1 MTKSSPQT
9 LSKRELYTVFGALM
23 LGMFLSALDGTI
35 VSTALPTIVG
45 ELKGANHLS
54 WVVVAYLLASTVSTP
69 LWGKLGDLFG
79 RKNLYLASIV
89 LFLIGSILCGL
100 ADSMISLILFRA
112 IQGLGG
118 GGLMVSAQAVIG
130 DLVPPRDRGR
140 YSGLF
145 GATFGA
151 ATVLG
156 PLIGGVIVDHS
167 SWRWVFFV
175 NIPLG
180 LIALVVT
187 VLALPASKA
196 RIFHAI
202 DYAGAVLLT
211 ISASAFIL
219 FTSLGGN
226 TFSWNSTQSYL
237 LVSTGVITGVIFW
250 QIEKRAHEP
259 VLAPRIIRHRV
270 VWSASA
276 IGFVVGFSMY
286 GAMTF
291 LPFFFQTVKG
301 VSPTMSGL
309 RLLPLMVGLF
319 STSMVAGQLLSRGWR
334 YHRFPVFGTAIMTLG
349 LGLLGTVTTT
359 TSGWVTT
366 LFMLILGIGL
376 GMVMQILVVAVQN
389 AVEMR
394 DLGAATA
401 AANFFRSMGGSFGT
415 AAFGALYT
423 NILPHKLN
431 GALQA
436 GHVSGAHI
444 PPASLWTPSRLAEL
458 PTAQLHAILTAI
470 AESIQTVFRYTLPFG
485 VLAFLLSL
493 TLPAGKLRGHAA
505 ENESPL
511 LPVE

>member
-89 LFLIGSILCGL
+89 LFLIGSILCGM

-196 RIFHAI
+196 RIFHA
-202 DYAGAVLLT
+202 
-211 ISASAFIL
+211 
-219 FTSLGGN
+219 
-226 TFSWNSTQSYL
+226 
-237 LVSTGVITGVIFW
+237 
-250 QIEKRAHEP
+250 E
-259 VLAPRIIRHRV
+259 
-270 VWSASA
+270 
-276 IGFVVGFSMY
+276 
-286 GAMTF
+286 
-291 LPFFFQTVKG
+291 
-301 VSPTMSGL
+301 
-309 RLLPLMVGLF
+309 
-319 STSMVAGQLLSRGWR
+319 
-334 YHRFPVFGTAIMTLG
+334 
-349 LGLLGTVTTT
+349 
-359 TSGWVTT
+359 
-366 LFMLILGIGL
+366 
-376 GMVMQILVVAVQN
+376 
-389 AVEMR
+389 
-394 DLGAATA
+394 
-401 AANFFRSMGGSFGT
+401 
-415 AAFGALYT
+415 
-423 NILPHKLN
+423 
-431 GALQA
+431 
-436 GHVSGAHI
+436 
-444 PPASLWTPSRLAEL
+444 
-458 PTAQLHAILTAI
+458 
-470 AESIQTVFRYTLPFG
+470 
-485 VLAFLLSL
+485 
-493 TLPAGKLRGHAA
+493 
-505 ENESPL
+505 
-511 LPVE
+511 